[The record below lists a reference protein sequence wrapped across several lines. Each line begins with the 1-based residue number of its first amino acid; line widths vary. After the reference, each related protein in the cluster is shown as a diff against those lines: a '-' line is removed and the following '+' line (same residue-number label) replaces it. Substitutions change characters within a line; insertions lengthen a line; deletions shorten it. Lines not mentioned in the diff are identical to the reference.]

1 MYKGFVN
8 LHFRWY
14 HWVPCSA
21 SGFIRTHCEQEW
33 WFSPSQIQEIGDL
46 GSFTSYF
53 FFPGGRSWKGSG
65 CVGVTEEKGELP
77 KSPKS
82 TYLLNHLLPLWV
94 SHWFSSMFLPLS
106 VPTKPVPASRAYHLS
121 LSTQPHTLPLALE
134 QRQEYLLLMV
144 SCCEKIQDTLLTTPY
159 QSIKNPNSKL
169 PKVIES

>member
-8 LHFRWY
+8 LHFQWY

-21 SGFIRTHCEQEW
+21 SGFIRTHWEQEW
-33 WFSPSQIQEIGDL
+33 RFSPSQIQEIRDL
-46 GSFTSYF
+46 SSFTSYF

-106 VPTKPVPASRAYHLS
+106 IPTEPVPARKAQSYL
-121 LSTQPHTLPLALE
+121 LGFSTQPRTLPLALE

-144 SCCEKIQDTLLTTPY
+144 SWCLLSTPY